1 MSVERSESSAAEEIA
16 QLRHE
21 LADLQQTMAAI
32 RDGEVDAVVV
42 GGPQGEQ
49 LYTQISADRPY
60 RVIVEEM
67 GDGALTV
74 SERGVVLYANDRMA
88 QLLGRDRAALLGA
101 DVTGLVDPAAR
112 HGLAGLLAAGPGVT
126 RRAELDLRAE
136 DGGLVP
142 VLASV
147 TGLEIDDVV
156 VRCLIVADLTD
167 QRRGE
172 E

>member
-74 SERGVVLYANDRMA
+74 SERGIVLYANDRMA
-88 QLLGRDRAALLGA
+88 QLLGRDRRRLLGA
-101 DVTGLVDPAAR
+101 DVTELVGPAVR
-112 HGLAGLLAAGPGVT
+112 TVLAELLTAEPGAT
-126 RRAELDLRAE
+126 RRAELDLLGA
-136 DGGLVP
+136 DGVPVP

-156 VRCLIVADLTD
+156 VRCL
-167 QRRGE
+167 
-172 E
+172 

>member
-49 LYTQISADRPY
+49 LYTHYSADRPY

-74 SERGVVLYANDRMA
+74 SERGIVLYANDRMA
-88 QLLGRDRAALLGA
+88 KLLGRDRGGLLGV
-101 DVTGLVDPAAR
+101 DVTGLVTA
-112 HGLAGLLAAGPGVT
+112 
-126 RRAELDLRAE
+126 
-136 DGGLVP
+136 
-142 VLASV
+142 ASV
-147 TGLEIDDVV
+147 DTL
-156 VRCLIVADLTD
+156 A
-167 QRRGE
+167 
-172 E
+172 